1 MRVFLF
7 RRGRPRRRP
16 PVHGAAGRQPA
27 AGRRLLPWQV
37 RERRFRSAPLGRRG
51 FDPQEVR
58 EFLERVAVELA
69 AAHEALAQSRR
80 EASEVKLALCRLW
93 SEAAHARNERGW
105 GR

>member
-7 RRGRPRRRP
+7 RRGRPRRRLP
-16 PVHGAAGRQPA
+16 AHGAAGCQPA
-27 AGRRLLPWQV
+27 ADRRLLPWQV

-80 EASEVKLALCRLW
+80 EASQVKLALCRLR
-93 SEAAHARNERGW
+93 SEAAYARNERGW